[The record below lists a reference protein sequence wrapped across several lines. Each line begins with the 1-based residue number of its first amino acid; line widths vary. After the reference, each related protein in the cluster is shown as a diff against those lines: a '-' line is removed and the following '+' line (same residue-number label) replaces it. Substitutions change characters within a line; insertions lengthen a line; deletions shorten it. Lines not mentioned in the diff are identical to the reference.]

1 MIEYRLAAEKLDF
14 AKIIY
19 RLQSYASSELG
30 RSAAEEILPSTDLPT
45 ISQELNRV
53 TEMKSILEGED
64 AFFIDGLKD
73 IRDPLQRSRVEN
85 NILTASELL
94 HIASTLKATQN
105 IKSFIG
111 KRREAC
117 PELQVLV
124 DKLSTD
130 KVLEYNILLAIDEKG
145 SLRDNASKELKMV
158 RADLVKMQDMLR
170 SRLERILQRVSEQGA
185 AQEEIITTR
194 DGRMVI
200 PVKVEEKHKVPGFIH
215 SSSAT
220 GLTVFIEPAE
230 TLSLNNEIQELHF
243 REQREVKK
251 ILRELTAQVRE
262 SSEELLETL
271 TILSAVDLIY
281 AKARYSVEIKG
292 NKPFLKENGSVK
304 IFDGRHPILLLRHK
318 PELIVPLNLNIGDQF
333 TTLLITGPN
342 SGGKSVA
349 MKTVGILVL
358 MVQSGI
364 HIPASPESEF
374 PIFTKLFVDI
384 GDSQSIE
391 NDLSTFSSH
400 VVRLKEITDGA
411 DEHSL
416 VLLDEVGGGTD
427 PAEGGALAA
436 AVLKFLTNKGTC
448 TIATSHQLSLKAF
461 VYESPGMENGAM
473 EFDQKSLL
481 PTYQFRTGVPGSSY
495 ALEIA
500 ERFGLNGEIIS
511 QAKDFVGE
519 KQDRLEK
526 LVAELESRSQSL
538 QLLLNKTDADKL
550 KYNKLIEEYQSKIK
564 QLNKEIVEIKSR
576 AVEEASMIVAKA
588 HSIIENSV
596 REIRTKQANSESI
609 RQSKSRI
616 QQLSSDIHLLSQEFK
631 TTEPDENTD
640 TVPSFKEG
648 SIVKLKSG
656 GEIGEVIRE
665 ADGNGILTVAFNAIK
680 MKVQADELAPIQT
693 ESRQHL
699 INISSSIQKEIK
711 REIDLRGMYGDD
723 AIKAV
728 DKFLDD
734 SILSGAMHI
743 DIIHGKGTGALRK
756 RVAEYLKSDNRIK
769 SFHLGEWNEGG
780 SGVTVID
787 LKD

>member
-30 RSAAEEILPSTDLPT
+30 RSAAEEIVPSTDLFFL
-45 ISQELNRV
+45 SQELNRV
-53 TEMKSILEGED
+53 TEMKSIIEGED

-73 IRDPLQRSRVEN
+73 IREALQRSRVEN
-85 NILTASELL
+85 NILTAIELL

-105 IKSFIG
+105 IKSYIG
-111 KRREAC
+111 KRRELYS
-117 PELQVLV
+117 ELQALS

-145 SLRDNASKELKMV
+145 SVRDSASKELKMV

-200 PVKVEEKHKVPGFIH
+200 PVKVEEKHRVPGFIH

-243 REQREVKK
+243 REQREVEK
-251 ILRELTAQVRE
+251 ILRALTAQVSE
-262 SSEELLETL
+262 SSEILLETL
-271 TILSAVDLIY
+271 GILSALDLIY
-281 AKARYSVEIKG
+281 AKARYSVEVKG
-292 NKPFLKENGSVK
+292 NKPFLKETGSVK
-304 IFDGRHPILLLRHK
+304 IFEARHPILLLRHK
-318 PELIVPLNLNIGDQF
+318 PELIVPLDLNIGDQF

-342 SGGKSVA
+342 AGGKSVA

-358 MVQSGI
+358 MVQCGI

-374 PIFTKLFVDI
+374 PVFTKLFVDI

-400 VVRLKEITDGA
+400 VVRLKEITDDA
-411 DEHSL
+411 DERSL

-436 AVLKFLTNKGTC
+436 AVLKFLTDKKAC

-461 VYESPGMENGAM
+461 VYESPCMENGAM

-481 PTYQFRTGVPGSSY
+481 PTYRFRTGIPGSSY

-500 ERFGLNGEIIS
+500 QRFGLNGEIIS
-511 QAKDFVGE
+511 QAKNFVGE
-519 KQDRLEK
+519 KQDWLEK

-538 QLLLNKTDADKL
+538 QILLNKTDAEKL
-550 KYNKLIEEYQSKIK
+550 KYNRLIDEYQTKIK
-564 QLNKEIVEIKSR
+564 QLNKEIAEIKSR
-576 AVEEASMIVAKA
+576 AVEEASTIVAKA
-588 HSIIENSV
+588 NSIIENSV
-596 REIRTKQANSESI
+596 REIRSKQANSESI

-616 QQLSSDIHLLSQEFK
+616 QQLNSEIHLLAKEFESPEFEEK
-631 TTEPDENTD
+631 PI
-640 TVPSFKEG
+640 TVSAITEG

-656 GEIGEVIRE
+656 GEVGEVVRE
-665 ADGNGILTVAFNAIK
+665 ADNNGIFIVAFNAIK
-680 MKVQADELAPIQT
+680 MKVPASDLIPIKVEHGQRLT
-693 ESRQHL
+693 
-699 INISSSIQKEIK
+699 NIGSSIQKEIK

-734 SILSGAMHI
+734 SILSGAIHI